1 MASKSKAAPQAK
13 RSAWLELYTAQKK
26 RMPPIE
32 QVGTVGRPAR
42 VVSLQSM
49 HTQISEAD
57 KDLLIDWQ
65 KRIKEIEG
73 KGLTLGEVA
82 GLLAHIV
89 MSRMAAL
96 GLQDE
101 KSDSLEDLI
110 AKLIGEEK

>member
-1 MASKSKAAPQAK
+1 MASKSKAMPQPR

-26 RMPPIE
+26 RIPQIE
-32 QVGTVGRPAR
+32 QVGNVGRPAR

-57 KDLLIDWQ
+57 KDLLIEWQ
-65 KRIKEIEG
+65 KKIKTIEG

-89 MSRMAAL
+89 TARMTVL

-101 KSDSLEDLI
+101 NPENLEYLI
-110 AKLIGEEK
+110 NRLIGEAS